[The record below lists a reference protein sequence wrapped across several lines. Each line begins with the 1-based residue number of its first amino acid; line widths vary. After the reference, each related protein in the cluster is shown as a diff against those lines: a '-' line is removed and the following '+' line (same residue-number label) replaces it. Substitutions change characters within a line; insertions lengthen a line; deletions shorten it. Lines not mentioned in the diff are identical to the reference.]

1 MTVVGMKNCKRL
13 TKEWDGCCSFVGENT
28 KVLIT
33 KIYVV
38 MGNNQSTSCHFISC
52 HSVIKIDGIFIVK
65 SRAVKQTRS
74 LTYCNKR
81 INVNLVII
89 FLTI

>member
-1 MTVVGMKNCKRL
+1 ML
-13 TKEWDGCCSFVGENT
+13 LWE
-28 KVLIT
+28 
-33 KIYVV
+33 
-38 MGNNQSTSCHFISC
+38 NQSTSCHFISC

-81 INVNLVII
+81 INANLVII
-89 FLTI
+89 LLTI